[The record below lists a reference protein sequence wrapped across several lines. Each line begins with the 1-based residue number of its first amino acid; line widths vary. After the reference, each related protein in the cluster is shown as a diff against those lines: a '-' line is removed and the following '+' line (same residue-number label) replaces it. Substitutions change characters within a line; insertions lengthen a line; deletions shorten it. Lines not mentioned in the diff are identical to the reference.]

1 MGIVPT
7 NKLKPGMVLAEEV
20 RDINGRLLLAKG
32 KSIQFSHLRIFKI
45 WGITEVPIFG
55 RIGIK
60 DVTEPDIDLEAVEK
74 TKEETLQIF
83 SHVDL
88 DHPAI
93 KEIFRLSVGYRSRNN
108 VPAKEEK
115 KVSNPKYGLDRNRN
129 GDFLKSLAEK
139 KIHLPE
145 IPTIVS
151 ELNEVIANP
160 FSSAEDIANVVNKS
174 PSLTATLLKIV
185 NSALYGCPS
194 KIDKVSQAVTLIGTK
209 EIFGLALGI
218 SIIIIFKKIPKEII
232 NMYAFLRHSI
242 ACGIIARILAAQ
254 RNLPQTEQLF
264 VSGLLHDLGR
274 VLLYI
279 YAPED
284 SLAIFNHCRQSD
296 KLLLEAE
303 DEFLGCNHTH
313 IVKYLMHDWK
323 LPLVLE
329 NNVFYHHYPSQAQY
343 PIPATIVHLADL
355 MVNGLGMGSSGE
367 RFVPPL
373 DNEAWEGLDLS
384 PSCFEVVVKQAFHQ
398 FDYLKTIMQN

>member
-1 MGIVPT
+1 MGIFPT

-32 KSIQFSHLRIFKI
+32 KSIQASHLRIFKI
-45 WGITEVPIFG
+45 WGITDVPVYG
-55 RIGIK
+55 RVGIK
-60 DVTEPDIDLEAVEK
+60 DETQPDVDFEAVEK
-74 TKEETLQIF
+74 TKEKTLQIF

-88 DHPAI
+88 DHPVIA
-93 KEIFRLSVGYRSRNN
+93 EIFRLSVVYRSRNN
-108 VPAKEEK
+108 PAVKEEK
-115 KVSNPKYGLDRNRN
+115 KVPNPKFSVDHNRK

-145 IPTIVS
+145 IPTIVA
-151 ELNEVIANP
+151 ELNEVISNP

-194 KIDKVSQAVTLIGTK
+194 KIDKVSQAVTLIGTR

-218 SIIIIFKKIPKEII
+218 SIISIFKKIPKEII
-232 NMYAFLRHSI
+232 NMYTFLRHSI
-242 ACGIIARILAAQ
+242 ACGIIARILAAHK
-254 RNLPQTEQLF
+254 NLPHTEQLF

-279 YAPED
+279 YSPED
-284 SLAIFNHCRQSD
+284 SLAIFHHCRESD
-296 KLLLEAE
+296 KLLLEVE

-313 IVKYLMHDWK
+313 IVKYLMHAWK

-329 NNVFYHHYPSQAQY
+329 NNVFYHHHPSQAQH

-373 DNEAWEGLDLS
+373 DNGAWESLGLS

-398 FDYLKTIMQN
+398 FYYLETILQH